1 MKRRA
6 AGAIAFV
13 AALSLAGERRAPAGP
28 QTSLAL
34 PSDPV
39 LAIAAIDRRIA
50 DLDASEQSEKAES
63 SVLGGQVTAM
73 HQRVIVRGRAF
84 YRLTRAGLLPVGG
97 GFRALVSHAMYVE
110 RARRVLA
117 SDIDAEMSM
126 RDRAADLARDIDRI
140 AKDRS
145 TLQTQRATMDA
156 AQTNERDDE
165 RRQLAFDK
173 AFETSTGASTGYV
186 AVVGGGGGGTL
197 TADTPAGGF
206 ATARGHL
213 LIPVSGRAE
222 ISSVRREGTEGPGL
236 EIRTP
241 AGSSVR
247 AVFAGHVAFADR
259 YGPYGRIVILDHGDH
274 YYTVSGNL
282 DEIDVKIGQDV
293 AAGERIGTVGDDG
306 HGSLVYFEVRHNSRT
321 VAPEGW
327 LGL

>member
-1 MKRRA
+1 MRRVGVA
-6 AGAIAFV
+6 LFAFV
-13 AALSLAGERRAPAGP
+13 AASSLAGERPAPAGP
-28 QTSLAL
+28 QTALAL

-39 LAIAAIDRRIA
+39 LAIAAIDRKIA
-50 DLDASEQSEKAES
+50 DLDASEQSEKAEIAR
-63 SVLGGQVTAM
+63 LGPEAGAM
-73 HQRVIVRGRAF
+73 HQRVILRGRAF
-84 YRLTRAGLLPVGG
+84 YRITRAGLLPVGG
-97 GFRALVSHAMYVE
+97 GFHALVTHAMYVE

-117 SDIDAEMSM
+117 SDIDAEIAM
-126 RDRAADLARDIDRI
+126 RDRAADLARDLDRI
-140 AKDRS
+140 AKDRAAFQS
-145 TLQTQRATMDA
+145 QRATLDL
-156 AQTNERDDE
+156 AQTTREDDE

-173 AFETSTGASTGYV
+173 AFETSTGASSGYV

-197 TADTPAGGF
+197 SVDTPAGGF

-236 EIRTP
+236 EIRAP

-247 AVFAGHVAFADR
+247 AVFAGHVSFADR
-259 YGPYGRIVILDHGDH
+259 YGPYGRMVILDHGDH

-282 DEIDVKIGQDV
+282 DAIDVKIGQDV

-306 HGSLVYFEVRHNSRT
+306 HGSMVYFEVRHNSRT

>member
-1 MKRRA
+1 MA
-6 AGAIAFV
+6 
-13 AALSLAGERRAPAGP
+13 
-28 QTSLAL
+28 
-34 PSDPV
+34 
-39 LAIAAIDRRIA
+39 
-50 DLDASEQSEKAES
+50 
-63 SVLGGQVTAM
+63 
-73 HQRVIVRGRAF
+73 
-84 YRLTRAGLLPVGG
+84 
-97 GFRALVSHAMYVE
+97 
-110 RARRVLA
+110 
-117 SDIDAEMSM
+117 M
-126 RDRAADLARDIDRI
+126 RDRAADLARDMDRI

-145 TLQTQRATMDA
+145 SLQTQRATMDA
-156 AQTNERDDE
+156 AQTSQRDDE

-173 AFETSTGASTGYV
+173 AFETSTGASGGYV
-186 AVVGGGGGGTL
+186 AVVAGGGGGNL

-236 EIRTP
+236 EIRAP

-247 AVFAGHVAFADR
+247 AVFAGHVSFADR

-282 DEIDVKIGQDV
+282 DSIDVKIGQDV